1 MLGLA
6 SSLSSPEA
14 SKKKYILDNISGVEV
29 AYSLRRL
36 KTSYT
41 GPACRVRRTSDDAEL
56 DIFFSGNTID
66 TATLESFCSGTDG
79 RIARWY
85 NQAYGDTVPLLDTSF
100 GSDAAIALST
110 RRLDSTYTGP
120 CMSVDGSSPMVGM
133 KLTQDQLGGFANSR
147 IRKQLGSG
155 GDYATFSAETV
166 TASLEVYVDAPSRG
180 TDTSTVT
187 ILLGR
192 GGTPVGLVKSA
203 VVAQKTWTK
212 VDIGTGDIGDQE
224 FQVYLNNSTHT
235 YKTGD
240 QFFIRNLR
248 VDGASSYYVPTYDDA
263 ADDGSSAGYVQ
274 PSGTGEL
281 RFAYDV
287 GFDSQDNLEVEK
299 LEAFSSL
306 TNEAVIKVKVNDTDP
321 LLGSARDQI
330 GIRKEDFS
338 VSNSAVPTCTFEVY
352 ADCPS
357 ILGETPSVKLQGQF
371 GSTTRN
377 CVPSSVPQRRWT
389 KVTIDADGN
398 ATDSGILRIYFA
410 GQNAN
415 LQTLKTGDHLF
426 FRNIKYDHPNTGGT
440 AVSYSSDFSSGL
452 QSFVSINTGGSSGG
466 GELADSDISNQTAQ
480 KGALVAAKW
489 YDQSGNSRDA
499 AQTTY
504 SEMPLVFRYDSD
516 KDEYCVNETNDKP
529 AVGVGSDR
537 NFAATAFA
545 GNTSTGFSLFLAGQR
560 LENRLE
566 TDGSAVAGQALFSL
580 QPQDGAVANVDQSFE
595 VLEVDSFSSTFRAYG
610 NGVNF
615 AGNTSQAYSV
625 IDFDIS
631 SSQRL
636 IQNILHLS
644 QKVDKTSVGSLNG
657 ANDGALSPETDS
669 SATTTSARENHV
681 PYTHYVVG
689 NRINSSGTLAS
700 DRDDNPYNI
709 NEIVFYDEDQSSN
722 APSIKNNLNDHY
734 RTYSANDLVEST
746 PSEQPGIVSSGSIKT
761 SDGLPYVDFGDPAG
775 DENFDTA
782 KLQGF
787 PDISQPLTIAAVA
800 NLSQN
805 YERIIGRSGG
815 GTLLFAPDNE
825 THRLIAGAT
834 LTGPGASGTSTGK
847 GWPLRRAVHVAVANG
862 TSSLIRVNGQSRAEG
877 NAGSGSSI
885 TNANSYAFSRS
896 IDGVGATEAYELIIF
911 SSDLSAQAAL
921 RNLEDDMQKRYS
933 TAEFDAPLNQSYGS
947 NCVAAWSLRK
957 VNQNYTGPAIR
968 VRNAAG
974 TERDIF
980 FTRHGHINVEDV
992 EGFAN
997 GAELHVTRWFDQSG
1011 FGRDLT
1017 EDSVDAQPTLTDSS
1031 GNITVAGT
1039 RPSVDFANG
1048 GQMVANYSALA
1059 NDPLHTY
1066 VHYQSTDDR
1075 FLMFHSENSGG
1086 GKFSWV
1092 ADDDSTETNL
1102 ESSYGGEDIGQSDPS
1117 ELFVNGTK
1125 VSISGGSTTRDDL
1138 HTAMITNGAAYT
1150 DGSIEVHEGETSN
1163 WTTGWG
1169 ISNYSGTAF
1178 DFDGVISEI
1187 MIFNVDK
1194 SSNRSDLVSNM
1205 NAYYNTH

>member
-6 SSLSSPEA
+6 SSLSSPKA

-56 DIFFSGNTID
+56 DIYFSGNTID

-133 KLTQDQLGGFANSR
+133 KLTQDQLGGFSNPR
-147 IRKQLGSG
+147 IRKGLPGSG
-155 GDYATFSAETV
+155 SYATFSAETV
-166 TASLEVYVDAPSRG
+166 TASLEIYVDTPSRG
-180 TDTSTVT
+180 TNTTTITV
-187 ILLGR
+187 LLGR
-192 GGTPVGLVKSA
+192 TGTPDGLTKTVT
-203 VVAQKTWTK
+203 VQQKTWTK
-212 VDIGTGDIGDQE
+212 VDIGTGDIGSQE
-224 FQVYLNNSTHT
+224 FQVYLNNDTHT
-235 YKTGD
+235 FETGE
-240 QFFIRNLR
+240 QFFIRNVR
-248 VDGASSYYVPTYDDA
+248 VDGASSFYVPTYDNA
-263 ADDGSSAGYVQ
+263 ADDGSSAGYIQ
-274 PSGTGEL
+274 PSQTGEL

-306 TNEAVIKVKVNDTDP
+306 TNEAVIKVQVNDTDP
-321 LLGSARDQI
+321 LLGSARDQV

-371 GSTTRN
+371 GSNTRD

-426 FRNIKYDHPNTGGT
+426 FRNIKYDHANTGGT

-466 GELADSDISNQTAQ
+466 GQLADSDISNQTAQ

-537 NFAATAFA
+537 NFAATAFT

-566 TDGSAVAGQALFSL
+566 TDGSAVSGQAVFAL
-580 QPQDGAVANVDQSFE
+580 QPQDGAVTSVDQSFE
-595 VLEVDSFSSTFRAYG
+595 ILEIGSFSSTLSWYG
-610 NGVNF
+610 NGLNF
-615 AGNTSQAYSV
+615 GGNSDQAYSV
-625 IDFDIS
+625 YNQGLS
-631 SSQRL
+631 SGGTQL
-636 IQNILHLS
+636 LQNIIHAT
-644 QKVDKTSVGSLNG
+644 QKVDKTLVWSLNG
-657 ANDGALSPETDS
+657 ANDGVVNPSDGSGGTL
-669 SATTTSARENHV
+669 SARSNHV

-689 NRINSSGTLAS
+689 NRVTSSGTISS

-761 SDGLPYVDFGDPAG
+761 SDGLPYVDFGDPVG

-815 GTLLFAPDNE
+815 STLLFAPDNN

-834 LTGPGASGTSTGK
+834 LTSPGVSGTSTGK

-885 TNANSYAFSRS
+885 TNANSYAFSRQT
-896 IDGVGATEAYELIIF
+896 DGVGATEAYELIIF

-921 RNLEDDMQKRYS
+921 RNLEDDMQKHYS

-997 GAELHVTRWFDQSG
+997 GAELHITRWFDQSG

-1017 EDSVDAQPTLTDSS
+1017 EDSADAQPRLVGTS
-1031 GNITVAGT
+1031 GNIKVAGT

-1048 GQMVANYSALA
+1048 GQMLANYSALA
-1059 NDPLHTY
+1059 NNPLHTY
-1066 VHYQSTDDR
+1066 VHYHTTEGT
-1075 FLMFHSENSGG
+1075 FLMFHSGSSGG
-1086 GKFSWV
+1086 GEFSWV
-1092 ADDDSTETNL
+1092 AQNGSTEINL
-1102 ESSYGGEDIGQSDPS
+1102 ESQYGGEASS
-1117 ELFVNGTK
+1117 KLFVNTTE
-1125 VSISGGSTTRDDL
+1125 VSITANSTTRDDL
-1138 HTAMITNGAAYT
+1138 HTAMVTNGAAYT
-1150 DGSIEVHEGETSN
+1150 DGSIEVHEAATSN

-1169 ISNYSGTAF
+1169 VSNYTGTSF